1 MKYRSVLLAIIAVFI
16 LVLLDQLVKYWVAEG
31 MMLGERI
38 DILPFMALYHTRNTG
53 IAFSMLSSFN
63 DTGLIV
69 LTVAIIGF
77 VCWLL
82 WSTAAHKKLAQA
94 GYLLVIG
101 GALGNLIDR
110 VRFHYVTDYVLFHM
124 GRWSF
129 AIFNL
134 ADAFIT
140 LGAICIIANEVLC
153 WLQERRMA
161 TSDD

>member
-1 MKYRSVLLAIIAVFI
+1 MKYRSVLLGIIAVFV
-16 LVLLDQLVKYWVAEG
+16 LVLIDQLVKYRVAEG
-31 MMLGERI
+31 MVLGERI

-63 DTGLIV
+63 DTGLIA

-77 VCWLL
+77 VCWLM
-82 WSTAAHKKLAQA
+82 WTTEAHKKLAMA

-101 GALGNLIDR
+101 GAVGNLIDR
-110 VRFHYVTDYVLFHM
+110 VRFHYVTDYVLFHI

-140 LGAICIIANEVLC
+140 LGAICIIANEILC
-153 WLQERRMA
+153 WHHERRIA
-161 TSDD
+161 TTDD